1 MMDRGLQTRPEHIC
15 VFCGSSDGAHPAYR
29 EEATHLGARLAA
41 RGFGLVYGGA
51 SVGLMGAVADAAL
64 AGGASVIGVLPAV
77 LKDRE
82 IAHRGLTELHY
93 VDTMHERKA
102 LMADGAGA
110 FLALPGGFGT
120 LDEFLEILTW
130 AQLGLH
136 AKPCV
141 LVNTR
146 GYFDGLLRFLDHAV
160 AEGFIR
166 DQHRATLQVASGADD
181 ALDKIKRAL
190 PRL

>member
-1 MMDRGLQTRPEHIC
+1 MKHIC
-15 VFCGSSDGAHPAYR
+15 VFCGSSNGAHPTYR
-29 EEATHLGARLAA
+29 EQAAHLGAMLAA

-51 SVGLMGAVADAAL
+51 SVGLMGALADAAL
-64 AGGASVIGVLPAV
+64 SGGAPVLGVLPAV

-82 IAHRGLTELHY
+82 IAHPGLTELLY
-93 VDTMHERKA
+93 VSTMHERKA
-102 LMADGAGA
+102 LMADRADA

-141 LVNTR
+141 LINTR
-146 GYFDGLLRFLDHAV
+146 GYFDSLLRFLDHAV
-160 AEGFIR
+160 AEGFLHAR
-166 DQHRATLQVASGADD
+166 HRAALQIAPEAAN
-181 ALDKIKRAL
+181 ALDRIERAL
-190 PRL
+190 PPR